1 MKQFDMD
8 KFNIEDEWYSVIRLD
23 TDDKIRRER
32 SKEEIE
38 NLINSAD
45 KRLLEFWREMGKS
58 PEEFFCIEEVNA
70 GIKIYPL
77 MDALHQD
84 FKYVE
89 FFADNKYLPRNGII
103 KGIYS
108 RMKYCNYKEKF
119 SNYKKMTYKEWE
131 KMNDKRKLK
140 YSLFQSFRSNI
151 FSLDISE
158 RIGCNVDI
166 KPVEINDCTG
176 QKREAENKLL
186 FEKIEQLIA
195 RIEKCL
201 MKEVKAAIKE
211 ENKIYAEELDKKS
224 IEDLINKINSVD
236 NIIIFCPA
244 NLKEKVESII
254 NEIGRDDITA
264 VPAKYLNN
272 ELILIDLDFVR
283 LCYKFK
289 PFVKIM
295 SKSNFYAKYK
305 SKKYYNYDLM
315 IDIPL
320 TLKIFNNQNFASLK
334 IEQGVI

>member
-1 MKQFDMD
+1 
-8 KFNIEDEWYSVIRLD
+8 
-23 TDDKIRRER
+23 
-32 SKEEIE
+32 
-38 NLINSAD
+38 
-45 KRLLEFWREMGKS
+45 
-58 PEEFFCIEEVNA
+58 
-70 GIKIYPL
+70 
-77 MDALHQD
+77 
-84 FKYVE
+84 
-89 FFADNKYLPRNGII
+89 
-103 KGIYS
+103 
-108 RMKYCNYKEKF
+108 MKYCNYKEKF